1 MLKNRY
7 EIEKK
12 RVIDWYNNNE
22 IINPIHITFTHL
34 MDRYHKSILN
44 GYIGLGICLD
54 HF

>member
-34 MDRYHKSILN
+34 NDIKKDKIK
-44 GYIGLGICLD
+44 
-54 HF
+54 F